1 VAASIIQRQ
10 TVYNANGQ
18 ELANMAAITGAPTS
32 LGNLLW
38 STRSMLQPVGAT
50 LLTGT
55 SNDYIV
61 PIGAGA
67 YAVTLPPAAGLTG
80 KLFLISPSTVAA
92 ITVAPSGGNTIGGV
106 AGARTLNPNEWIVV
120 MSDGGNDWRIMSQAV
135 SAVSPL
141 LFSFMW
147 DSNVFAG
154 PIDAANNMGT
164 FAAVPA
170 ATYANALP
178 NLPAAGPPVAYPIVT
193 PMNLGP
199 LRINVT
205 STAAVAGAP
214 VLTLTLFQN
223 GAATAVVAGTP
234 PGIPTGQY
242 SSAGTIAY
250 VPGDTF
256 EFRAAIAGGA
266 ARINVAGM
274 LQKS

>member
-1 VAASIIQRQ
+1 MSASVIQRHP
-10 TVYNANGQ
+10 VYNANAQ

-38 STRSMLQPVGAT
+38 NTRAMLQPVGAT
-50 LLTGT
+50 LLTAT
-55 SNDYIV
+55 SNDYVV

-67 YAVTLPPAAGLTG
+67 YAVTLPLANTAGG
-80 KLFLISPSTVAA
+80 KLFIVAPETIAA
-92 ITVAPSGGNTIGGV
+92 ITLAPSGGNTIGGV
-106 AGARTLNPNEWIVV
+106 AGARTLNPNEWMIVI
-120 MSDGGNDWRIMSQAV
+120 SDGSNDWRVISQAV

-147 DSNVFAG
+147 DSAVFPG
-154 PIDAANNMGT
+154 PIDAVNNMAT

-170 ATYANALP
+170 ATYGNPLP
-178 NLPAAGPPVAYPIVT
+178 VLPAAGPPAAYPIVT

-205 STAAVAGAP
+205 GTAAVAGAP
-214 VLTLTLFQN
+214 VLTLTLFRN

-242 SSAGTIAY
+242 SAAGTVAF

-256 EFRAAIAGGA
+256 EFRGAIAGGS